1 MAMVDASL
9 VLDAIVAVSIA
20 AGALFAVVQLREMAR
35 DRRTELM
42 LRFADIWLT
51 PEFEENMSKLVRTK
65 FSNGEEAERACPPAG
80 LMFVG
85 DYFETISQY
94 VKYGLLDRDY
104 VLHIYPVE
112 WSWEKLKPW
121 IVDMRSAT
129 GIEGMHGAFEWLA
142 GEDRKMRIAEEQ
154 KAKAA

>member
-51 PEFEENMSKLVRTK
+51 PEFEGVVSKLVLAK
-65 FSNGEEAERACPPAG
+65 FNNREEAEKACPREG
-80 LMFVG
+80 LVFVG

-112 WSWEKLKPW
+112 WFWEKLKPW

-129 GIEGMHGAFEWLA
+129 GIEGMHHTFEWLA
-142 GEDRKMRIAEEQ
+142 GEDRKMRIAEE
-154 KAKAA
+154 